1 MRSAGCF
8 LLICLLSAPAMA
20 ADVTKLS
27 LDTDYASAQG
37 VLDAFARGSIADEE
51 LKRLESLPGIREMI
65 EQTGRFSTDATPAR
79 FESSLRAAIAHQPLA
94 PEQDP
99 FRFAALTAHLSE
111 VQGLMQTMQ
120 RDPGRFSSD
129 VYRRLVP
136 YTPSG
141 LDLHVTVHMTLGGT
155 SDGWAP
161 GDKDFYLSLNHFD
174 GDYQGLVVLTSHEV
188 YHLVQAKLMP
198 GPQSQAVAVSQHNTE
213 NILIETYREGSATVV
228 GDPTQV
234 QDGGKWIKWFSG
246 KYASN
251 ADHLADDYMLLDTM
265 LYRAAHD
272 PGVDYDRL
280 YSLGFSGGLGSAA
293 YFVGYNMAQVIMAY
307 RGRDALAGHLAR
319 PARDFFTDYLDV
331 CDAHKDDRRCLRFS
345 AEAESVMRGAG
356 RAARH

>member
-1 MRSAGCF
+1 MRAAVCF
-8 LLICLLSAPAMA
+8 TLICLLSTPALG
-20 ADVTKLS
+20 DPGKLS
-27 LDTDYASAQG
+27 LDTDYAAAQG
-37 VLDAFARGSIADEE
+37 MLDAFARGSVTDDE
-51 LKRLESLPGIREMI
+51 LKRLEALPGIRAMI
-65 EQTGRFSTDATPAR
+65 DQTHEFNPDATPLR
-79 FESSLRAAIAHQPLA
+79 FESSLRAVVAHQALT

-99 FRFAALTAHLSE
+99 FGFGRVAAHLTE
-111 VQGLMQTMQ
+111 VQSLMQTLQ
-120 RDPGRFSSD
+120 QDPGRFGTD

-136 YTPSG
+136 YSPAG
-141 LDLHVTVHMTLGGT
+141 VDLHVTVHMTLGGT

-161 GDKDFYLSLNHFD
+161 GDRDFYLALEHFS

-188 YHLVQAKLMP
+188 YHLIQARLMP
-198 GPQSQAVAVSQHNTE
+198 EVKSRAVPAPQRNAE
-213 NILIETYREGSATVV
+213 DLLIETYREGSATVV

-293 YFVGYNMAQVIMAY
+293 YFVGYNMAHVIMAY
-307 RGRDALAGHLAR
+307 QGRDALAGYLAR
-319 PARDFFTDYLDV
+319 PTRDFFADYLDL
-331 CDAHKDDRRCLRFS
+331 CDRHKDDRRCLRFG
-345 AEAESVMRGAG
+345 AEAESFMRGGG
-356 RAARH
+356 RAAQH